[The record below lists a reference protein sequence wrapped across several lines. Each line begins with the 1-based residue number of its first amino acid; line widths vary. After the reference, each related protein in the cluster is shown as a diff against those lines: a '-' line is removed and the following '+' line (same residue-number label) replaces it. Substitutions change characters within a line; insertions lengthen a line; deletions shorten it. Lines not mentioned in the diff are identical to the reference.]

1 MASTPEPPE
10 GGRPVLTRP
19 EPGHPGPPGQTTVA
33 DAVIH
38 KVQCSP
44 RMEAVGAPCPAV
56 SLVGVRAGYG
66 ERVALERLDLEIPL
80 GALVAVVGP
89 NGGGKSTLLKLIA
102 GMLKPWEGSVEVL
115 GAAAGREARRVAYV
129 PQAELVD
136 WSFPVNVWT
145 VAMMGRYARLGPL
158 RQPGRADHD
167 AVATALERVGMADRA
182 NSPIGALSGGQ
193 RRRAFL
199 ARALAAEVDL
209 YLLDEPVTGVDV
221 PTQEAIM
228 ELLGAE
234 AEKGKAVVATTHDL
248 GGAVRHFRSIVAL
261 NRRIVASGPSDI
273 LIAPDVLSETYGGHL
288 LYLGNNVGI
297 LDDSH
302 HHDDP
307 AGGERHFHDDGG
319 SGR

>member
-1 MASTPEPPE
+1 MTADQSTQSAV
-10 GGRPVLTRP
+10 GGVVARPA
-19 EPGHPGPPGQTTVA
+19 PGHPGPPGQTSAPDGLLGEAMSST
-33 DAVIH
+33 
-38 KVQCSP
+38 
-44 RMEAVGAPCPAV
+44 RMEAVGEPCPAV

-66 ERVALERLDLEIPL
+66 DRVALDDVNLEIPL

-102 GMLKPWEGSVEVL
+102 GMLKPWEGSIEVL
-115 GAAAGREARRVAYV
+115 GAPAGREARRVAYV

-136 WSFPVNVWT
+136 WSFPVSVWT
-145 VAMMGRYARLGPL
+145 VAMMGRYPRLGPL
-158 RQPGRADHD
+158 HQPGRADRD
-167 AVATALERVGMADRA
+167 AVAVALERVGMTDRA
-182 NSPIGALSGGQ
+182 KSPIGALSGGQ

-228 ELLGAE
+228 ELLGGE

-248 GGAVRHFRSIVAL
+248 GAATRHFRSVVAI
-261 NRRIVASGPSDI
+261 NHRIVASGPSDI
-273 LIAPDVLSETYGGHL
+273 LTRPDVLAETYGGHL
-288 LYLGNNVGI
+288 LLLGEGLGI

-307 AGGERHFHDDGG
+307 AGRERHYHEDGG
-319 SGR
+319 GR